1 MYNLRRRRS
10 CAGETAGECE
20 IYYGGGGGGGE
31 TFYTN
36 FFDGHKKER

>member
-20 IYYGGGGGGGE
+20 IYYGGGGGE

-36 FFDGHKKER
+36 LFDGHKKER